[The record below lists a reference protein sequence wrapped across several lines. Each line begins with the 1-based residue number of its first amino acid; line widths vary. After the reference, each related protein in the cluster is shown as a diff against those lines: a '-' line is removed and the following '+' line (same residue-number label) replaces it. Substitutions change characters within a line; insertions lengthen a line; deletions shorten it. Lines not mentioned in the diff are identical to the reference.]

1 MNKPDNTSDINPSPA
16 SADLLI
22 ELGCEELPPK
32 SLANLGQSL
41 FSGFLNQLKK
51 AELAYDEDNSRFFY
65 TPRRLAL
72 LVSGVSE
79 RQPDQVTERKGPAV
93 VAAFDADKQPTPAA
107 NGFARSV
114 GKRVEELETL
124 KTDAGEWL
132 FCRLEKPEVRRRR
145 ECNSCE
151 ARFTTYE
158 SPLLNMPMVIKSD
171 GSRDAFDEV
180 RLRSGMMRAL
190 EKRPVSAELIED
202 AVSRIKKQLLGIE
215 AREISTRK
223 IGDMVMHE
231 LQRLD
236 HVAYIRFA
244 SVYLSFEDIQAF
256 EEVIQTLAAEP
267 TPEMQRRQ
275 VPLIEEDE

>member
-1 MNKPDNTSDINPSPA
+1 MKCPFCGTPDTRVVDS
-16 SADLLI
+16 
-22 ELGCEELPPK
+22 
-32 SLANLGQSL
+32 
-41 FSGFLNQLKK
+41 
-51 AELAYDEDNSRFFY
+51 
-65 TPRRLAL
+65 RLAQE
-72 LVSGVSE
+72 ST
-79 RQPDQVTERKGPAV
+79 Q
-93 VAAFDADKQPTPAA
+93 
-107 NGFARSV
+107 
-114 GKRVEELETL
+114 
-124 KTDAGEWL
+124 
-132 FCRLEKPEVRRRR
+132 VRRRR

-190 EKRPVSAELIED
+190 EKRPVAAELIED
-202 AVSRIKKQLLGIE
+202 AVSRVKKQLLGIE

-223 IGDMVMHE
+223 IGDLVMHE

-275 VPLIEEDE
+275 VPLIDEDQ

>member
-1 MNKPDNTSDINPSPA
+1 MKCPFCGTPDTRVVDS
-16 SADLLI
+16 
-22 ELGCEELPPK
+22 
-32 SLANLGQSL
+32 
-41 FSGFLNQLKK
+41 
-51 AELAYDEDNSRFFY
+51 
-65 TPRRLAL
+65 RLAQE
-72 LVSGVSE
+72 ST
-79 RQPDQVTERKGPAV
+79 Q
-93 VAAFDADKQPTPAA
+93 
-107 NGFARSV
+107 
-114 GKRVEELETL
+114 
-124 KTDAGEWL
+124 
-132 FCRLEKPEVRRRR
+132 VRRRR

-158 SPLLNMPMVIKSD
+158 SPMLNMPMVIKSD

-190 EKRPVSAELIED
+190 EKRPVAAELIED
-202 AVSRIKKQLLGIE
+202 AVSRVKKQLLGIE

-223 IGDMVMHE
+223 IGALVMHE

-267 TPEMQRRQ
+267 TPELQRRQ
-275 VPLIEEDE
+275 VPLIDEDQ

>member
-1 MNKPDNTSDINPSPA
+1 MKCPFCGTPDTRVVDS
-16 SADLLI
+16 
-22 ELGCEELPPK
+22 
-32 SLANLGQSL
+32 
-41 FSGFLNQLKK
+41 
-51 AELAYDEDNSRFFY
+51 
-65 TPRRLAL
+65 RLAQE
-72 LVSGVSE
+72 ST
-79 RQPDQVTERKGPAV
+79 Q
-93 VAAFDADKQPTPAA
+93 
-107 NGFARSV
+107 
-114 GKRVEELETL
+114 
-124 KTDAGEWL
+124 
-132 FCRLEKPEVRRRR
+132 VRRRR

-202 AVSRIKKQLLGIE
+202 AISRIKKQLLGIE

-275 VPLIEEDE
+275 VPLIEEVE

>member
-1 MNKPDNTSDINPSPA
+1 MKCPFCGTPDTRVVDS
-16 SADLLI
+16 
-22 ELGCEELPPK
+22 
-32 SLANLGQSL
+32 
-41 FSGFLNQLKK
+41 
-51 AELAYDEDNSRFFY
+51 
-65 TPRRLAL
+65 RLAQE
-72 LVSGVSE
+72 ST
-79 RQPDQVTERKGPAV
+79 Q
-93 VAAFDADKQPTPAA
+93 
-107 NGFARSV
+107 
-114 GKRVEELETL
+114 
-124 KTDAGEWL
+124 
-132 FCRLEKPEVRRRR
+132 VRRRR

-267 TPEMQRRQ
+267 TPELQRRQ
-275 VPLIEEDE
+275 VPLIDEDE

>member
-1 MNKPDNTSDINPSPA
+1 M
-16 SADLLI
+16 
-22 ELGCEELPPK
+22 
-32 SLANLGQSL
+32 
-41 FSGFLNQLKK
+41 
-51 AELAYDEDNSRFFY
+51 
-65 TPRRLAL
+65 
-72 LVSGVSE
+72 
-79 RQPDQVTERKGPAV
+79 
-93 VAAFDADKQPTPAA
+93 
-107 NGFARSV
+107 
-114 GKRVEELETL
+114 
-124 KTDAGEWL
+124 
-132 FCRLEKPEVRRRR
+132 
-145 ECNSCE
+145 
-151 ARFTTYE
+151 
-158 SPLLNMPMVIKSD
+158 LNMPMVIKSD

-256 EEVIQTLAAEP
+256 EEVIQTLASEP

-275 VPLIEEDE
+275 VPLIDEDE

>member
-1 MNKPDNTSDINPSPA
+1 MKCPFCGTPDTRVVDS
-16 SADLLI
+16 
-22 ELGCEELPPK
+22 
-32 SLANLGQSL
+32 
-41 FSGFLNQLKK
+41 
-51 AELAYDEDNSRFFY
+51 
-65 TPRRLAL
+65 RLAQE
-72 LVSGVSE
+72 ST
-79 RQPDQVTERKGPAV
+79 Q
-93 VAAFDADKQPTPAA
+93 
-107 NGFARSV
+107 
-114 GKRVEELETL
+114 
-124 KTDAGEWL
+124 
-132 FCRLEKPEVRRRR
+132 VRRRR

>member
-1 MNKPDNTSDINPSPA
+1 MKCPFCGTPDTRVVDS
-16 SADLLI
+16 
-22 ELGCEELPPK
+22 
-32 SLANLGQSL
+32 
-41 FSGFLNQLKK
+41 
-51 AELAYDEDNSRFFY
+51 
-65 TPRRLAL
+65 RLAQE
-72 LVSGVSE
+72 ST
-79 RQPDQVTERKGPAV
+79 Q
-93 VAAFDADKQPTPAA
+93 
-107 NGFARSV
+107 
-114 GKRVEELETL
+114 
-124 KTDAGEWL
+124 
-132 FCRLEKPEVRRRR
+132 VRRRR

-223 IGDMVMHE
+223 IGDMVMYE

-275 VPLIEEDE
+275 VPLIDEDE

>member
-1 MNKPDNTSDINPSPA
+1 MKCPFCGTPDTRVVDS
-16 SADLLI
+16 
-22 ELGCEELPPK
+22 
-32 SLANLGQSL
+32 
-41 FSGFLNQLKK
+41 
-51 AELAYDEDNSRFFY
+51 
-65 TPRRLAL
+65 RLAQE
-72 LVSGVSE
+72 ST
-79 RQPDQVTERKGPAV
+79 Q
-93 VAAFDADKQPTPAA
+93 
-107 NGFARSV
+107 
-114 GKRVEELETL
+114 
-124 KTDAGEWL
+124 
-132 FCRLEKPEVRRRR
+132 VRRRR

-158 SPLLNMPMVIKSD
+158 SPLLNMPMVIKTD

-202 AVSRIKKQLLGIE
+202 AISRVKKQLLGIE
-215 AREISTRK
+215 AREISSRK

-256 EEVIQTLAAEP
+256 EEVIKTLAAEP
-267 TPEMQRRQ
+267 TPEMHRRQ